1 MAKGSDKPLV
11 IVESPAKART
21 IGKFLGKDYDIEA
34 SIGHVRDL
42 PRGKKDLPVEFK
54 KEDWAYLGINVT
66 DNFTPIYVVPETK
79 KAQVKKL
86 KDAMKTA
93 SELYLATDEDRE
105 GEAISWHLVELLKPK
120 IPVKRLVF
128 HEITK
133 EAIQNALNST
143 RALNT
148 QLVEAQETRRIV
160 DRLFGYDV
168 SPLLWR
174 KFGKPGL
181 SAGRVQSVAVRLLV
195 NREKERMA
203 FRSATYWDLIAKFQ
217 TEKGENLQAELVS
230 VDGKKLP
237 SSRDFDSAT
246 GKITDPT
253 LLLLGETEA
262 QAIAERV
269 SSSKFKVEKVEQ
281 KPYSTKPYPPFTTST
296 LQQEANRKLRFTAR
310 RTMQVAQSLYEN
322 GYVTY
327 IRTDSTSL
335 AKEAVEQ
342 ARALVTEQYGNEYLP
357 KEARSYATKV
367 KNAQEAHEAIRPS
380 GGLAMPQT
388 LRAELND
395 DQFRLYDL
403 IWKRTIA
410 SQMEDSRGRRIH
422 VTIAGN
428 GFSFQVSGKT
438 IDFPGYLR
446 AYVEGSDD
454 PDAQLADQEVVL
466 PAMEPGDA
474 LGCTAAEPKSH
485 TTEPPS
491 RFTEPKLTKSLE
503 QLGIGRPSTYATII
517 ETILQRDYA
526 FKKNGA
532 LVPTWTAL
540 AVVQLLEKHL
550 SHLVDYEFTARMEDD
565 LDAISRGEA
574 EHKVYLNK
582 FYFGDGSPGLK
593 EQVQTQITQID
604 PRDAGRILIGKTELG
619 DIHVRVGKFGAY
631 LEQGEQR
638 ANIPI
643 EMSPDEL
650 TVEKATELL
659 MTAARGD
666 ISMGDEPKTGLP
678 VYLKQ
683 GRFGAY
689 IQLGEQIED
698 SEEKP
703 RRASL
708 LKGMKPEDVN
718 FEVALK
724 LLSLPREVG
733 LDPTSQEPI
742 IAANGRFGPYL
753 KKGTDNRSLPAEI
766 SPIDVTMEQA
776 LHLFSQ
782 PKQMRRGF
790 GVKKPPLRVLGTS
803 PVTTKEVHVL
813 EGRFGTYVTDGTTN
827 ASLPAGTTVEE
838 VTLDEALGLLLAR
851 AARGPAVKKTRKKAA
866 GKKKVAKK
874 ASKGKKAKAA
884 AAEESAEPSSES
896 SDETSE

>member
-1 MAKGSDKPLV
+1 LAKADRPLV

-21 IGKFLGKDYDIEA
+21 IGKYLGDAYQIEA

-42 PRGKKDLPVEFK
+42 PRGKKDLPEEYK
-54 KEDWAYLGINVT
+54 KEEWAYLGINVT
-66 DNFTPIYVVPETK
+66 DNFNPIYVVPEGK
-79 KAQVKKL
+79 RAQVKKL
-86 KDAMKTA
+86 KDAIKNA
-93 SELYLATDEDRE
+93 SELFLATDEDRE
-105 GEAISWHLVELLKPK
+105 GEAISWHLCELLKPK
-120 IPVKRLVF
+120 IPVRRLVF

-133 EAIQNALNST
+133 EAIQNALSKP
-143 RALNT
+143 RELNV

-195 NREKERMA
+195 NRERERMA
-203 FRSATYWDLIAKFQ
+203 FRSATYWDLIADFH
-217 TEKGENLQAELVS
+217 TAKGEKLSAELIT

-246 GKITDPT
+246 GKITDPS
-253 LLLLGETEA
+253 LLLLGEAEA
-262 QAIAERV
+262 RALAEKV
-269 SSSKFKVEKVEQ
+269 KGGEFKVAKVEQ
-281 KPYSTKPYPPFTTST
+281 KPYSTKPSPPFTTST

-327 IRTDSTSL
+327 IRTDSTTL
-335 AKEAVEQ
+335 AKEAVDL
-342 ARALVTEQYGNEYLP
+342 ARTIVRDQYGDEFLP
-357 KEARSYATKV
+357 KEPRVYQTKV
-367 KNAQEAHEAIRPS
+367 KNAQEAHEAIRPA
-380 GGLAMPQT
+380 GELVLPQD

-403 IWKRTIA
+403 IWKRTMA
-410 SQMEDSRGRRIH
+410 SQMEDSRGRRIA
-422 VTIAGN
+422 VTISGAGFD
-428 GFSFQVSGKT
+428 FSVSGKT

-454 PDAQLADQEVVL
+454 PEADLADQEVIL
-466 PAMEPGDA
+466 PAVAAGDP
-474 LGCTAAEPKSH
+474 LSCIQSEPKSH

-491 RFTEPKLTKSLE
+491 RFTEPKLTKTLE

-517 ETILQRDYA
+517 DTILQRDYA

-540 AVVQLLEKHL
+540 AVVQLLETHL

-574 EHKVYLNK
+574 EHKAYLHK
-582 FYFGDGSPGLK
+582 FYFGGEELGLK
-593 EQVQTQITQID
+593 AQVQLQITQID
-604 PRDAGRILIGKTELG
+604 PRDAGKVPIGSDDKG
-619 DIHVRVGKFGAY
+619 AIHVRVGKFGAY

-638 ANIPI
+638 ANIPV

-650 TVEKATELL
+650 TVEKSAELL
-659 MTAARGD
+659 ATAARGD
-666 ISMGDEPKTGLP
+666 EPMGNDPTTGLP

-683 GRFGAY
+683 GRFGPY

-708 LKGMKPEDVN
+708 LKGMKPEDIN
-718 FEVALK
+718 LEVSLK

-742 IAANGRFGPYL
+742 VAANGRFGPYL
-753 KKGTDNRSLPAEI
+753 KKGTDNRSLPADV
-766 SPIDVTMEQA
+766 SPIDVTLEQA
-776 LHLFSQ
+776 LALFAQ
-782 PKQMRRGF
+782 PKQARRGF

-803 PVTTKEVHVL
+803 PVTTKEVQVL
-813 EGRFGTYVTDGTTN
+813 SGRFGPYVNDGTTN
-827 ASLPAGTTVEE
+827 ASLPAGTTPEE
-838 VTLDEALGLLLAR
+838 VTLDEALSLLAAR
-851 AARGPAVKKTRKKAA
+851 AARGPVVKKTRKRAA
-866 GKKKVAKK
+866 KTPKTAKKSKKKPK
-874 ASKGKKAKAA
+874 
-884 AAEESAEPSSES
+884 EPQE
-896 SDETSE
+896 